1 LQGAAASRQFFTK
14 KAHLRTSML
23 ALPLGDLSATVG
35 SGSQHKGEITMDMKK
50 LVVACLGLV
59 GLGLLFAVVAPV
71 EAGETET
78 KVIKSKGSGS
88 FVSANFDFDHPDLS
102 TPADY
107 INGEG
112 ISNAGK
118 FTNQAVD
125 ELAPDGKTCTVPG
138 GGAGAGTEFTLVA
151 DVSVFRFTATG
162 DLLFLKSTS
171 GTSCTDLSRFPT
183 PPFPF
188 ILTETGIF
196 TGGTGK
202 YSGATGTFTFKVHG
216 AFLSFDATGARG
228 FGWFEDTAV
237 MTVTVPESD

>member
-1 LQGAAASRQFFTK
+1 MG
-14 KAHLRTSML
+14 H
-23 ALPLGDLSATVG
+23 
-35 SGSQHKGEITMDMKK
+35 MKK
-50 LVVACLGLV
+50 LVGLCV
-59 GLGLLFAVVAPV
+59 GLMMILIGSIAMAHDGGG
-71 EAGETET
+71 GETR
-78 KVIKSKGSGS
+78 VIKSKASGSG
-88 FVSANFDFDHPDLS
+88 VSANFDFDHADLS

-118 FTNQAVD
+118 FTVQNVD
-125 ELAPDGKTCTVPG
+125 EFAPDGKTCTVPG
-138 GGAGAGTEFTLVA
+138 GTAGAGTEFTLVA
-151 DVSVFRFTATG
+151 DVGLMRFTATG

-171 GTSCTDLSRFPT
+171 GTSCTDFSTFPT

-188 ILTETGIF
+188 ILTETGIV

-202 YSGATGTFTFKVHG
+202 YSGATGTSTFKVQG
-216 AFLSFDATGARG
+216 AFLSFDATGARN